1 MEDLTAKDRGADGI
15 GEQADAT
22 KELGRARIKTEQPTA
37 SHSCAVASG
46 DGGGGDSMDTNNNNN
61 LPAGGEAAQANENQ
75 QQNGFESPS
84 KNRRWP
90 ADSPAF
96 SDISQIRL
104 TPGMRRG
111 AYSAKFTSQSNKQ
124 QTDPLLS
131 NSMAAGGGSGQ
142 PAATAGPG
150 GISERQEHPGT
161 RASSGRSRNLGGLIS
176 PDFPNIN
183 GTPTSVSQLLT
194 LPSSALS
201 LEGFE
206 FPSPMGSGT
215 FSPLTSA
222 RLGRK
227 RQLSISPLSSSSL
240 DLNNLIR
247 TSPTSL
253 VNYITSSRGS
263 SAGSIGH
270 LSPSLFANPAHFQ
283 PPNGRPL
290 QFSLRNSNYPMSGH
304 PTSNAGGSG
313 GLGQAP
319 MATSTSEPAM
329 KESTLMH
336 ASQIKKESTSPPKL
350 PDFDLMSMETTPYC
364 HLNMVNG
371 GGALKRD
378 SMNGMKME
386 TSIGSLLE
394 PVQEEPAGLLGSSDD
409 EGIPPDIID
418 YSSITE
424 NESEM
429 DTKPNW
435 CKTTDPKKTKRVYYS
450 YPSVEEP
457 HNNVCRWGDCNKQCQ
472 HFEELVQHVNSDHI
486 YQDSRKEFV
495 CCWQGCVREK
505 KPFKA
510 QYMLLVHMRRHT
522 GEKPHKCS
530 VSVNHTIFL
539 FGSFF
544 FFTPLRIREA
554 HACMHACMYPVV
566 GSCINDLIKLY
577 PRAYWEETHTLC

>member
-1 MEDLTAKDRGADGI
+1 MEELIAKDRGAD
-15 GEQADAT
+15 EQAETT
-22 KELGRARIKTEQPTA
+22 KELRARIKQEQLAA
-37 SHSCAVASG
+37 SRSCAVASG
-46 DGGGGDSMDTNNNNN
+46 DVGDSMDTNNNNN
-61 LPAGGEAAQANENQ
+61 LPAGGGEAVQENMATENQQ
-75 QQNGFESPS
+75 QQNGFESQP
-84 KNRRWP
+84 KNHRRHP
-90 ADSPAF
+90 ADSPVL

-131 NSMAAGGGSGQ
+131 NSMAASGGGGGQ
-142 PAATAGPG
+142 QGTATTAGVLS
-150 GISERQEHPGT
+150 SERQEHSGART
-161 RASSGRSRNLGGLIS
+161 SSGRNRSFGGLIS

-270 LSPSLFANPAHFQ
+270 LSPSLYANPTHFQ

-290 QFSLRNSNYPMSGH
+290 QFSLRNSNYPMSGN
-304 PTSNAGGSG
+304 PTSNAGSST
-313 GLGQAP
+313 GQAP
-319 MATSTSEPAM
+319 TSMSESAT
-329 KESTLMH
+329 KESNLMH
-336 ASQIKKESTSPPKL
+336 ASQIKKESSPPKL
-350 PDFDLMSMETTPYC
+350 PEFDLMSMETTPYS

-371 GGALKRD
+371 VALKRD
-378 SMNGMKME
+378 SISGMKME

-435 CKTTDPKKTKRVYYS
+435 CKTTTTTDPKKTKRVYYS

-530 VSVNHTIFL
+530 VSIIKLILILQLVNHLHEFN
-539 FGSFF
+539 
-544 FFTPLRIREA
+544 A
-554 HACMHACMYPVV
+554 
-566 GSCINDLIKLY
+566 
-577 PRAYWEETHTLC
+577 

>member
-1 MEDLTAKDRGADGI
+1 MEELTASVD
-15 GEQADAT
+15 GEQAETT
-22 KELGRARIKTEQPTA
+22 KVIRARIKTEQPQA
-37 SHSCAVASG
+37 PRSCAVASG
-46 DGGGGDSMDTNNNNN
+46 DGGGDSMDTNNNNN
-61 LPAGGEAAQANENQ
+61 LPTSNEPAQEIMATETSEQ
-75 QQNGFESPS
+75 QPQNGFETPS

-111 AYSAKFTSQSNKQ
+111 AYSAKFTSSNKQ

-131 NSMAAGGGSGQ
+131 NSMAASGGSGQ
-142 PAATAGPG
+142 ATTVAGG
-150 GISERQEHPGT
+150 MSERQEQSGVRT
-161 RASSGRSRNLGGLIS
+161 SSGRGNRGNFGGLIS

-206 FPSPMGSGT
+206 FPSPMGSGS

-253 VNYITSSRGS
+253 VNYITNSRGS
-263 SAGSIGH
+263 SAGSMGH

-290 QFSLRNSNYPMSGH
+290 QFSLRNSNYPMSMN
-304 PTSNAGGSG
+304 PANSG
-313 GLGQAP
+313 GQAP
-319 MATSTSEPAM
+319 TSMSESAT
-329 KESTLMH
+329 KESILMH
-336 ASQIKKESTSPPKL
+336 ASQIKKESSPPKL
-350 PDFDLMSMETTPYC
+350 PDFDLMSMDTAPYS
-364 HLNMVNG
+364 HL
-371 GGALKRD
+371 
-378 SMNGMKME
+378 NGMKME
-386 TSIGSLLE
+386 TSIGLTHQQGSLLE

-409 EGIPPDIID
+409 EGIPADIVD

-530 VSVNHTIFL
+530 VSNN
-539 FGSFF
+539 
-544 FFTPLRIREA
+544 
-554 HACMHACMYPVV
+554 C
-566 GSCINDLIKLY
+566 
-577 PRAYWEETHTLC
+577 

>member
-1 MEDLTAKDRGADGI
+1 MIVLSVEKILTLEREKETTMEELTAKDHGADGA
-15 GEQADAT
+15 GEQAETT
-22 KELGRARIKTEQPTA
+22 KELRARIKQEQPTA
-37 SHSCAVASG
+37 SSRSCAVASG
-46 DGGGGDSMDTNNNNN
+46 DGGGGGVDSMDTNNNNN
-61 LPAGGEAAQANENQ
+61 LPAGGEAAQENMATENQ

-84 KNRRWP
+84 KNRRYP
-90 ADSPAF
+90 AESPAF

-131 NSMAAGGGSGQ
+131 NSMAASGGVSGQ
-142 PAATAGPG
+142 SATAGPG
-150 GISERQEHPGT
+150 GVSVSAERQDHSGART
-161 RASSGRSRNLGGLIS
+161 SSGRNRSFGGLIS

-201 LEGFE
+201 LEGLE

-253 VNYITSSRGS
+253 VNYITNSRGS

-290 QFSLRNSNYPMSGH
+290 QFSLRNSNYVGSSGV
-304 PTSNAGGSG
+304 
-313 GLGQAP
+313 GQAP
-319 MATSTSEPAM
+319 TLMSESTT

-336 ASQIKKESTSPPKL
+336 ASQIKKESSPPKL
-350 PDFDLMSMETTPYC
+350 PDFDLMSMDTTPYS
-364 HLNMVNG
+364 HLNMVNSA
-371 GGALKRD
+371 ALKRD
-378 SMNGMKME
+378 SINGMKME

-429 DTKPNW
+429 DTKPSW

-530 VSVNHTIFL
+530 V
-539 FGSFF
+539 
-544 FFTPLRIREA
+544 RIIVIIVTDQLTR
-554 HACMHACMYPVV
+554 MHEK
-566 GSCINDLIKLY
+566 N
-577 PRAYWEETHTLC
+577 

>member
-1 MEDLTAKDRGADGI
+1 MEEFNARGRGADGLVAS
-15 GEQADAT
+15 EQAETT
-22 KELGRARIKTEQPTA
+22 KEPRSRIKQEQPVA
-37 SHSCAVASG
+37 SRSCAVASG
-46 DGGGGDSMDTNNNNN
+46 DVGDSMDTNNNNN
-61 LPAGGEAAQANENQ
+61 LPASGGDEAVQENMATENQQ
-75 QQNGFESPS
+75 QQNGFEFQP
-84 KNRRWP
+84 KNHRRHP

-131 NSMAAGGGSGQ
+131 NSMAASGGGGQ
-142 PAATAGPG
+142 QGPATAAGVSS
-150 GISERQEHPGT
+150 SERQEHSGART
-161 RASSGRSRNLGGLIS
+161 SSGRNRSFGGLIS

-270 LSPSLFANPAHFQ
+270 LSPSLYANPAHFQ

-290 QFSLRNSNYPMSGH
+290 QFSLRNSNYPMSAN
-304 PTSNAGGSG
+304 PTSNAGSSSG
-313 GLGQAP
+313 GVGQAP
-319 MATSTSEPAM
+319 MSVSESAQM

-336 ASQIKKESTSPPKL
+336 ASQIKKESSPPKL
-350 PDFDLMSMETTPYC
+350 PDFDQMSMETTPYS
-364 HLNMVNG
+364 HFNMVNG
-371 GGALKRD
+371 VALKRD
-378 SMNGMKME
+378 SVNGMKME

-435 CKTTDPKKTKRVYYS
+435 CKTTTTTTDPKKTKRVYYS

-530 VSVNHTIFL
+530 VSIVKLILILQLVNHLHEFDA
-539 FGSFF
+539 FN
-544 FFTPLRIREA
+544 
-554 HACMHACMYPVV
+554 Y
-566 GSCINDLIKLY
+566 
-577 PRAYWEETHTLC
+577 TLLPSLSGRK

>member
-1 MEDLTAKDRGADGI
+1 MEELNAKDRGADGA
-15 GEQADAT
+15 GELAETT
-22 KELGRARIKTEQPTA
+22 KELRARIKQEQPPA
-37 SHSCAVASG
+37 SRSCAVASG
-46 DGGGGDSMDTNNNNN
+46 DGGGDSMDTNNNNN
-61 LPAGGEAAQANENQ
+61 LPAGGEAAQENMATETQ
-75 QQNGFESPS
+75 QQIGFESPS
-84 KNRRWP
+84 KNRRCP

-111 AYSAKFTSQSNKQ
+111 AYSAKFTSSNKQ

-131 NSMAAGGGSGQ
+131 NSMAASGVSGQ
-142 PAATAGPG
+142 AAAT
-150 GISERQEHPGT
+150 ERQEHSGART
-161 RASSGRSRNLGGLIS
+161 SSGRNRNFGGLIS
-176 PDFPNIN
+176 PDFSNIN

-206 FPSPMGSGT
+206 FSSPMGSGT

-290 QFSLRNSNYPMSGH
+290 QFSLRNSNYPMSTSSSGLA
-304 PTSNAGGSG
+304 PT
-313 GLGQAP
+313 P
-319 MATSTSEPAM
+319 MSESTT

-336 ASQIKKESTSPPKL
+336 ASQIKKESSPPKL
-350 PDFDLMSMETTPYC
+350 PDFDLMSMDTTPYS
-364 HLNMVNG
+364 HFNMVNG
-371 GGALKRD
+371 KRD
-378 SMNGMKME
+378 SINGMKME

-530 VSVNHTIFL
+530 VSINYDFFFIWWL
-539 FGSFF
+539 FGRSHSS
-544 FFTPLRIREA
+544 E
-554 HACMHACMYPVV
+554 H
-566 GSCINDLIKLY
+566 
-577 PRAYWEETHTLC
+577 

>member
-1 MEDLTAKDRGADGI
+1 MEELIAKGDGV
-15 GEQADAT
+15 GEQAETT
-22 KELGRARIKTEQPTA
+22 KELRARIKQEQPTT
-37 SHSCAVASG
+37 SRSCAVASG
-46 DGGGGDSMDTNNNNN
+46 DGIGGGDSMDTNNNNN
-61 LPAGGEAAQANENQ
+61 LPASGEAVQENMATDSQ
-75 QQNGFESPS
+75 QQNGFESQS
-84 KNRRWP
+84 KNRRHP

-131 NSMAAGGGSGQ
+131 NSMASSGGGGQGPATTSGV
-142 PAATAGPG
+142 
-150 GISERQEHPGT
+150 SERQEHFGART
-161 RASSGRSRNLGGLIS
+161 SSGRNRNFGGLIS

-290 QFSLRNSNYPMSGH
+290 QFSLRNNSNYPMSTN
-304 PTSNAGGSG
+304 PTSTAGGG
-313 GLGQAP
+313 GGVGQAP
-319 MATSTSEPAM
+319 TSMSESAM

-336 ASQIKKESTSPPKL
+336 ASQIKKESIPPKL
-350 PDFDLMSMETTPYC
+350 PDFDLMSMETTPYS

-371 GGALKRD
+371 VALKRD
-378 SMNGMKME
+378 SINGLKME

-435 CKTTDPKKTKRVYYS
+435 CKTTNDPKKTKRVYYS

-530 VSVNHTIFL
+530 VSINNNI
-539 FGSFF
+539 SF
-544 FFTPLRIREA
+544 
-554 HACMHACMYPVV
+554 
-566 GSCINDLIKLY
+566 SN
-577 PRAYWEETHTLC
+577 

>member
-1 MEDLTAKDRGADGI
+1 MEELQTAKDRVDGVS
-15 GEQADAT
+15 GEQETT
-22 KELGRARIKTEQPTA
+22 KELRARIKTEQLTA
-37 SHSCAVASG
+37 SRSCAVG
-46 DGGGGDSMDTNNNNN
+46 DGAGDSMDTNNNNN
-61 LPAGGEAAQANENQ
+61 HPVSEAAESMATETQQQ

-111 AYSAKFTSQSNKQ
+111 AYSAKLTSNKQ

-131 NSMAAGGGSGQ
+131 NSMAAGQ
-142 PAATAGPG
+142 AVTV
-150 GISERQEHPGT
+150 SERQGT
-161 RASSGRSRNLGGLIS
+161 AEQGGARTSSGRNRNFGPSPMHGLIS

-253 VNYITSSRGS
+253 VNYITNSRGS

-283 PPNGRPL
+283 PPHTRPL
-290 QFSLRNSNYPMSGH
+290 QFSLRNSNYPMS
-304 PTSNAGGSG
+304 NANG
-313 GLGQAP
+313 GQAP
-319 MATSTSEPAM
+319 TSMSESAS
-329 KESTLMH
+329 KESTFVP
-336 ASQIKKESTSPPKL
+336 ASQIKKENGSAKL
-350 PDFDLMSMETTPYC
+350 PDFDLMSMDTAPYS
-364 HLNMVNG
+364 HHNMVNG
-371 GGALKRD
+371 TALKRD
-378 SMNGMKME
+378 SLSGMKME
-386 TSIGSLLE
+386 TSVALSHQQGSLLE

-409 EGIPPDIID
+409 EGIPADFVD
-418 YSSITE
+418 YSSIME

-530 VSVNHTIFL
+530 VS
-539 FGSFF
+539 
-544 FFTPLRIREA
+544 
-554 HACMHACMYPVV
+554 CY
-566 GSCINDLIKLY
+566 
-577 PRAYWEETHTLC
+577 

>member
-1 MEDLTAKDRGADGI
+1 MIALSVEKLSHKDIATMEELTAKDRGADGA
-15 GEQADAT
+15 GEQAEAT
-22 KELGRARIKTEQPTA
+22 KELRARIKQEQSPA
-37 SHSCAVASG
+37 SRSCAVASG
-46 DGGGGDSMDTNNNNN
+46 DGGGDSMDTNNNNN
-61 LPAGGEAAQANENQ
+61 LPVGGEAAQENMVTETQ

-111 AYSAKFTSQSNKQ
+111 AYSAKFTSTNKQ

-131 NSMAAGGGSGQ
+131 NSMAVSGGSGQ
-142 PAATAGPG
+142 AAAT
-150 GISERQEHPGT
+150 ERQEHSGART
-161 RASSGRSRNLGGLIS
+161 SSGRNRNFGGLIS

-270 LSPSLFANPAHFQ
+270 LSPSLFANPTHFQ

-290 QFSLRNSNYPMSGH
+290 QFSLRNSNYPMS
-304 PTSNAGGSG
+304 TSSS
-313 GLGQAP
+313 GQAP
-319 MATSTSEPAM
+319 IISMSESAT

-336 ASQIKKESTSPPKL
+336 ASQIKKESSPPKL
-350 PDFDLMSMETTPYC
+350 PDFDLMSMDTTPYS
-364 HLNMVNG
+364 HINMVNG
-371 GGALKRD
+371 KRD

-429 DTKPNW
+429 DAKPNW

-530 VSVNHTIFL
+530 VSINYDL
-539 FGSFF
+539 FY
-544 FFTPLRIREA
+544 L
-554 HACMHACMYPVV
+554 VV
-566 GSCINDLIKLY
+566 V
-577 PRAYWEETHTLC
+577 